1 MNKNNL
7 ALILACLALGIS
19 MFAFFRSSTPVSASV
34 TAADSTEMEPEE
46 LEVAILMQRFQ
57 WNVNKLYFAGMA
69 GNKPLAGFYLHEL
82 EESME
87 ELAEHPI
94 EENGQRLDDLVRAW
108 GLAPLEKLEESLE
121 KTDPAGFKL
130 AYSDFIQNCNGCH
143 LSSGH
148 PYLRIVLPT
157 TPVMDNQ
164 DFNP

>member
-7 ALILACLALGIS
+7 ALILACLALGLS
-19 MFAFFRSSTPVSASV
+19 MFAFFRSSAPVSAGV
-34 TAADSTEMEPEE
+34 TVADSTEMEHEE
-46 LEVAILMQRFQ
+46 LEVAVLMQRFQ

-108 GLAPLEKLEESLE
+108 GLAPLEKLEESLR
-121 KTDPAGFKL
+121 KNRPGRIQIGLQRFYPKL
-130 AYSDFIQNCNGCH
+130 QRLPSFLWASLPSNGA
-143 LSSGH
+143 SYH
-148 PYLRIVLPT
+148 PRNGQPR
-157 TPVMDNQ
+157 
-164 DFNP
+164 F